1 MSPIVIVLAFLTT
14 VLAAEGLY
22 LMAQARRRANPSR
35 VRARLRV
42 LAGYLQAQDFD
53 PRGPRNSLVRGFEV
67 GRRSL
72 GNLVLQL
79 VPKRE
84 VLELLLYRAGTPLSA
99 FRFLLTSMVL
109 AVGGWLVAS
118 ALTNDVRLGS
128 MGLGA
133 GLVPWL
139 ALRQIAN
146 RRMAAFEAQFPDAL
160 ELLTR
165 AMRAGHSLGVGFQLV
180 GEEMGDP
187 IAIEFAQVAEEV
199 KFGLDIRRALANL
212 AYRIDVPD
220 LPYFVAAVLIQ
231 RETGG
236 NLAELLEKLG
246 TLIRERA
253 KFHGKLRALTSQ
265 GRLSATVLALWPG
278 VTVGLLVIFH
288 PFYVQPLLETTEGH
302 IALLAS
308 AGLVGAG
315 YLIARQL
322 AKVQV

>member
-1 MSPIVIVLAFLTT
+1 MSPIVIVLVFLTT

-22 LMAQARRRANPSR
+22 FMAQGRRRANPSR

-42 LAGYLQAQDFD
+42 LAGNLQAQDFD
-53 PRGPRNSLVRGFEV
+53 PREPRNSLVRGFGV
-67 GRRSL
+67 KRRSL

-84 VLELLLYRAGTPLSA
+84 ALDLLLYRAGTPFSA
-99 FRFLLTSMVL
+99 FRFLLVSIVL

-118 ALTNDVRLGS
+118 ALTNDARLGS
-128 MGLGA
+128 IGLGA
-133 GLVPWL
+133 GFVPWL
-139 ALRQIAN
+139 ALRQIAS

-187 IAIEFAQVAEEV
+187 IASEFAQVSEEI
-199 KFGLDIRRALANL
+199 KFGLDVRRALANL
-212 AYRIDVPD
+212 AHRIDVPD

-246 TLIRERA
+246 ALVRERA
-253 KFHGKLRALTSQ
+253 KFHGKLRALTAQ
-265 GRLSATVLALWPG
+265 GRLAATVLALWPG
-278 VTVGLLVIFH
+278 VTVGLLIFIH
-288 PFYVQPLLETTEGH
+288 PFYVQPLLETTTGH
-302 IALLAS
+302 IALLGS

-322 AKVQV
+322 AKVKA